1 MIKKMQLKELR
12 HARQYEIGRLLLLGR
27 RDFESRLSEKLELSG
42 HKGPSRSSGA
52 LLPFIDLEGTRSTE
66 LARRIGISK
75 QAAAKAV
82 KELEE
87 EGLLTRTEDEA
98 DGRAFLVSFTDRG
111 VEYLLQIHN
120 AIIEI
125 EREYETLVGVAQMNT
140 VRRTLSSIVYAN
152 QDDEV

>member
-1 MIKKMQLKELR
+1 MIKKKRLDELR
-12 HARQYEIGRLLLLGR
+12 HARQYGIGRLLLLAR
-27 RDFESRLSEKLELSG
+27 RDFVSRLSEKMELSG
-42 HKGPSRSSGA
+42 HKKLSRSSGA

-98 DGRAFLVSFTDRG
+98 DGRAFLVSFTNRG
-111 VEYLLQIHN
+111 MEYLLQIHN
-120 AIIEI
+120 AIVEI
-125 EREYETLVGVAQMNT
+125 EREYETVVGVAQMNMM
-140 VRRTLSSIVYAN
+140 RRTLSSIVYAGR
-152 QDDEV
+152 DEEA